1 MNARGYSTAPSGA
14 TELISH
20 KDVFSSYRIFF
31 LLFSRMPLHLHVV
44 ALQFP
49 NFIDESKLPH
59 LLFYGPPVE
68 PPTSVVEKYTQNL
81 RFCIICNVS
90 KIIPALQSRCTRF
103 HFAPIKEEFIH
114 TRLDHVVEA
123 EKYLLFISPFR
134 KPIHGN
140 FIVPSVEIT
149 RLKLSKGDMRRMLN
163 ILQAVHAAYPQA
175 DEAAIYTCV
184 GSPMPSD
191 VTKITDLLF
200 GETFDVV
207 YSRCN
212 PDIQALKIDKG
223 LVLSV
228 IIGELHSTLSQMEL
242 PPKVRSA
249 LLIKLADVEYN
260 LTVGCS
266 KKIQLASLIGGFK
279 VAVDL
284 VSSA

>member
-81 RFCIICNVS
+81 RFCIICNYVS
-90 KIIPALQSRCTRF
+90 KIIPALQSRCARF
-103 HFAPIKEEFIH
+103 RFAPIKEEFIR
-114 TRLDHVVEA
+114 T
-123 EKYLLFISPFR
+123 
-134 KPIHGN
+134 
-140 FIVPSVEIT
+140 PSKLSNT
-149 RLKLSKGDMRRMLN
+149 PKRAFLKLSKGNMRRMFN
-163 ILQAVHAAYPQA
+163 ILQAAHAAYPRA
-175 DEAAIYTCV
+175 DEAAIYTCF

-207 YSRCN
+207 YSR
-212 PDIQALKIDKG
+212 
-223 LVLSV
+223 
-228 IIGELHSTLSQMEL
+228 
-242 PPKVRSA
+242 
-249 LLIKLADVEYN
+249 YN

-266 KKIQLASLIGGFK
+266 EKIQLASLIGGFK